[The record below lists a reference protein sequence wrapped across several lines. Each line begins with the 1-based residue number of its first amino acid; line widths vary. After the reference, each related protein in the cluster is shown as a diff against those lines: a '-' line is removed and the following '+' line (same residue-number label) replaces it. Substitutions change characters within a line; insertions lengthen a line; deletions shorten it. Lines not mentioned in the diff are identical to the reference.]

1 MPPPSLLASLPLIVL
16 LPRFSVPPLRI
27 PPPLLP
33 LPLAELPANV
43 LLRIVIVP
51 LLKMAPPPNPPPE
64 LPVMVQLVTV
74 AVPTLSIAP
83 PVAESLAVNTQSVT
97 VNMPCARHAEADRV
111 GGAT

>member
-27 PPPLLP
+27 PPPLLS

-51 LLKMAPPPNPPPE
+51 LLKIAPPPNPPPE

-74 AVPTLSIAP
+74 AVPRS
-83 PVAESLAVNTQSVT
+83 EE
-97 VNMPCARHAEADRV
+97 RRV
-111 GGAT
+111 GKECRARWRAEQEKQR